1 MAKLFTA
8 DIDKKLFEQYK
19 FGGDLSKQEV
29 VAKIFN
35 PYSNGTWYLL
45 NSDPQDPDYI
55 WAIIDLFD
63 VEIGSV
69 SRNDLETI
77 KVPPFEL
84 HLERDKF
91 FQPMNAQILYLR
103 LRGGEKFEE
112 GGEVSDRISEMVKHW
127 NKCGWA
133 SSNINNDD
141 SEFFKRIG
149 KSYIDTA
156 TTSFTGNDINYYDA
170 DRVEVATGGFKQK
183 FATGGTTDCG
193 CHKMEDGGEIANS
206 NNEMLQSQLKAVEHH
221 AKELS
226 NIITDKTP
234 IEAWVVG
241 KIERAS
247 TDLSDITHYL
257 DGAKFEDGG
266 EIKNQY
272 AGKTAEQVWDEW
284 TTTQRSHFLLDHVG
298 RAKAEE
304 YKEKDFDK
312 LNDTIHVELEYHVT
326 AGQYEKG
333 GTIEKDTPIIVGM
346 IAENVAMYKYFEK
359 NKVPKQ
365 DQPELIKK
373 ADETIAKLE
382 KHLEQKANTVYK
394 NNQMFKK
401 QLKQRGNKGR
411 DALYMYMEHWAD
423 AYLGKGYA
431 KGGGIENAIDLL
443 WNKIRERSKK
453 MVVYGESGYG
463 GYPISMPNKKVDIG
477 GYKNINP
484 YEAKADEEGGVNL
497 GFSDN
502 GKMVY
507 FNNKISEKKEIKE
520 YGIFNIYEPLT
531 NNIAKEIINELFNG
545 KMAMG
550 GEMMAKGGEISDKF
564 KVGTPAV
571 YHSFDYSNNPKEE
584 SGEIVIRDGVKGI
597 SLYPNKNYGGSSR
610 IFKVPN
616 WHNVETFY
624 EANERQENDIPFV
637 IKEKEYA
644 KGGGLSRSQKQYN
657 KEVDA
662 YKYFIVDLKNK
673 KAISGWEFREDA
685 NEALSDYD
693 GDKNYKVVAEVTL
706 KSLGI
711 ENPKESFKETVSK
724 MEKGG
729 EMSSL
734 SMTKKVKEY
743 LKEKGI
749 DKHTT
754 VKYSKEKGLLVIDNL
769 PTFYSADEIA
779 REVTPYYWEYVSK
792 SIAKLGEHEMKEKCG
807 EMAMGGEV
815 MKHKHYDY
823 ITIELIEP
831 TNKGWKVKQIETHS
845 TLGKKLSKPKE
856 KIAYFTKDEI
866 KELFQ
871 PTMAMGGKVK
881 FSDKVKAVKASLLK
895 TKKVSPK
902 VQKDYGKTYSPK
914 EAEQAAKR
922 IVGSRTAKWNERIS
936 KNK

>member
-35 PYSNGTWYLL
+35 PYGSGTWYLL

-55 WAIIDLFD
+55 WAIVDMFD

-69 SRNDLETI
+69 SRNDLETM

-112 GGEVSDRISEMVKHW
+112 GGEVSNRISEMVKHW

-156 TTSFTGNDINYYDA
+156 TTSFSGNDINYYDA
-170 DRVEVATGGFKQK
+170 DRVEVAGGSFKQK

-193 CHKMEDGGEIANS
+193 CHKMEEGGSMDYKNKLGLVKVKFKNPKYNYSTNVSATTTEKDARKYFVGQMFNVGSYPREIMREVVDIEFYEKGTYAEGGEIANS

-226 NIITDKTP
+226 SIVNDKTP
-234 IEAWVVG
+234 VEAWVVG

-257 DGAKFEDGG
+257 DGQKFEDGG

-272 AGKTAEQVWDEW
+272 AGKTAEQVWNLWNVE
-284 TTTQRSHFLLDHVG
+284 QKRHFLIDHYLLDMG
-298 RAKAEE
+298 KDLKQKAFYKKEDFINE
-304 YKEKDFDK
+304 YKNHSWQGLPESIKDK
-312 LNDTIHVELEYHVT
+312 VQLHIIQ
-326 AGQYEKG
+326 GQYAKG
-333 GTIEKDTPIIVGM
+333 GTIETDTPILVGM
-346 IAENVAMYKYFEK
+346 VAENVARYKYFEK
-359 NKVPKQ
+359 NNVPKQ
-365 DQPELIKK
+365 NQPELIKK

-394 NNQMFKK
+394 NNEMFKK
-401 QLKQRGNKGR
+401 QLNQKGNKGR
-411 DALYMYMEHWAD
+411 DSLYMYMEHWSD
-423 AYLGKGYA
+423 AYLGNKYAKSGEKYA
-431 KGGGIENAIDLL
+431 KGGGIAEIDMDSIEKSAKFYTDKSRWSVPPTISKFENEITEYKELRIKLDNKQITPSKIIGTGFKPNYARPLAYKWIDEHILIAKRAIELL
-443 WNKIRERSKK
+443 K
-453 MVVYGESGYG
+453 ESG
-463 GYPISMPNKKVDIG
+463 
-477 GYKNINP
+477 
-484 YEAKADEEGGVNL
+484 
-497 GFSDN
+497 
-502 GKMVY
+502 
-507 FNNKISEKKEIKE
+507 
-520 YGIFNIYEPLT
+520 
-531 NNIAKEIINELFNG
+531 
-545 KMAMG
+545 
-550 GEMMAKGGEISDKF
+550 DK
-564 KVGTPAV
+564 
-571 YHSFDYSNNPKEE
+571 
-584 SGEIVIRDGVKGI
+584 
-597 SLYPNKNYGGSSR
+597 
-610 IFKVPN
+610 
-616 WHNVETFY
+616 
-624 EANERQENDIPFV
+624 
-637 IKEKEYA
+637 YA

-673 KAISGWEFREDA
+673 KAISGWEYRDDA

-711 ENPKESFKETVSK
+711 ENPKESFKK
-724 MEKGG
+724 
-729 EMSSL
+729 
-734 SMTKKVKEY
+734 
-743 LKEKGI
+743 
-749 DKHTT
+749 
-754 VKYSKEKGLLVIDNL
+754 
-769 PTFYSADEIA
+769 
-779 REVTPYYWEYVSK
+779 
-792 SIAKLGEHEMKEKCG
+792 
-807 EMAMGGEV
+807 MAMGGEV

-845 TLGKKLSKPKE
+845 NLGKKLSKPKE
-856 KIAYFTKDEI
+856 KIAFFTKDEI

-871 PTMAMGGKVK
+871 PTMAMGGEIEIVEFLEKEDKATKYAVKLYNKVQGFIIVDREDDELVLAQDNSKGGSVKFSQKEFSNIEDAKEYILSNVPTPKRIEYAMGGKVK

-936 KNK
+936 NNK

>member
-29 VAKIFN
+29 VAKVFN

-55 WAIIDLFD
+55 WAIVDMFD

-69 SRNDLETI
+69 SRNDLETM

-112 GGEVSDRISEMVKHW
+112 GGEVSNRISEMVKHW

-133 SSNINNDD
+133 ISNINNDD

-156 TTSFTGNDINYYDA
+156 TTSFSGNDINYYDA
-170 DRVEVATGGFKQK
+170 DRVEVAGGSFKQK

-193 CHKMEDGGEIANS
+193 CHKMEEGGSMDYKNKLGLVKVKFKNPKYNYSTNVSATTTEKDARKYFVGQMFNVGSYPREIMREVVDIEFYEKGTYAEGGEIANS

-226 NIITDKTP
+226 SIVNDKTP
-234 IEAWVVG
+234 VEAWVVG

-257 DGAKFEDGG
+257 DGQNFADGG

-272 AGKTAEQVWDEW
+272 AGKTAEQVWNSWDKD
-284 TTTQRSHFLLDHVG
+284 QRIHFITDHYDYVENIYD
-298 RAKAEE
+298 KDLM
-304 YKEKDFDK
+304 KEFY
-312 LNDTIHVELEYHVT
+312 ELELQTRAAIEMHVDL
-326 AGQYEKG
+326 GQYAKG
-333 GTIEKDTPIIVGM
+333 GTIETDTPILVGM
-346 IAENVAMYKYFEK
+346 VAENVARYKYFEK
-359 NKVPKQ
+359 NNVPKQ
-365 DQPELIKK
+365 NQPELIKK

-394 NNQMFKK
+394 NNEMFKK
-401 QLKQRGNKGR
+401 QLNQKGNKGR
-411 DALYMYMEHWAD
+411 DSLYMYMEHWSD
-423 AYLGKGYA
+423 AYLGNKYAKSGEKYA
-431 KGGGIENAIDLL
+431 KGGGIAEIDMDSIEKSAKFYTDKSRWSVPPTISKFENEITEYKELRIKLDNKQITPSKIIGTGFKPNYARPLAYKWIDEHIL
-443 WNKIRERSKK
+443 
-453 MVVYGESGYG
+453 
-463 GYPISMPNKKVDIG
+463 
-477 GYKNINP
+477 
-484 YEAKADEEGGVNL
+484 
-497 GFSDN
+497 
-502 GKMVY
+502 
-507 FNNKISEKKEIKE
+507 
-520 YGIFNIYEPLT
+520 
-531 NNIAKEIINELFNG
+531 IAKRAIELL
-545 KMAMG
+545 KES
-550 GEMMAKGGEISDKF
+550 GEMM
-564 KVGTPAV
+564 
-571 YHSFDYSNNPKEE
+571 
-584 SGEIVIRDGVKGI
+584 
-597 SLYPNKNYGGSSR
+597 
-610 IFKVPN
+610 
-616 WHNVETFY
+616 
-624 EANERQENDIPFV
+624 
-637 IKEKEYA
+637 A

-673 KAISGWEFREDA
+673 KAISGWEYRDDA
-685 NEALSDYD
+685 NEALIDYD

-711 ENPKESFKETVSK
+711 ENPKESFKK
-724 MEKGG
+724 
-729 EMSSL
+729 
-734 SMTKKVKEY
+734 
-743 LKEKGI
+743 
-749 DKHTT
+749 
-754 VKYSKEKGLLVIDNL
+754 
-769 PTFYSADEIA
+769 
-779 REVTPYYWEYVSK
+779 
-792 SIAKLGEHEMKEKCG
+792 
-807 EMAMGGEV
+807 
-815 MKHKHYDY
+815 
-823 ITIELIEP
+823 
-831 TNKGWKVKQIETHS
+831 
-845 TLGKKLSKPKE
+845 
-856 KIAYFTKDEI
+856 
-866 KELFQ
+866 
-871 PTMAMGGKVK
+871 MAMGGKVK

-936 KNK
+936 NNK

>member
-8 DIDKKLFEQYK
+8 EIDKKLFEQYK

-35 PYSNGTWYLL
+35 PYGSGTWYLL

-55 WAIIDLFD
+55 WAIVDMFD

-69 SRNDLETI
+69 SRNDLETM

-112 GGEVSDRISEMVKHW
+112 GGEVSNRISEMVKHW

-141 SEFFKRIG
+141 SEFFNRIG

-156 TTSFTGNDINYYDA
+156 NTSFTGNDINYYDA
-170 DRVEVATGGFKQK
+170 DRVEVTTGSFKQK

-193 CHKMEDGGEIANS
+193 CHKMEEGGSMDYKNKLGLVKVKFKNPKYNYSTNVSATTTEKDARKYFVGQMFNVGSYPREIMREVVDIEFYEKGTYAEGGEIANS

-226 NIITDKTP
+226 SIVNDKTP
-234 IEAWVVG
+234 VEAWVVG

-257 DGAKFEDGG
+257 DGQKFEDGG

-272 AGKTAEQVWDEW
+272 AGKTAEQVWNLWNVE
-284 TTTQRSHFLLDHVG
+284 QKRHFLIDHYLLDMG
-298 RAKAEE
+298 KDLKQKAFYKKEDFINE
-304 YKEKDFDK
+304 YKNHSWEGLPESIKDK
-312 LNDTIHVELEYHVT
+312 VQLHIIQ
-326 AGQYEKG
+326 GQYAKG
-333 GTIEKDTPIIVGM
+333 GTIETDTPILVGM
-346 IAENVAMYKYFEK
+346 VAENVARYKYFEK
-359 NKVPKQ
+359 NNVPKQ
-365 DQPELIKK
+365 NQQELVKK

-394 NNQMFKK
+394 NNEMFKK
-401 QLKQRGNKGR
+401 QLNQKGNKGR

-423 AYLGKGYA
+423 AFLGKKY
-431 KGGGIENAIDLL
+431 
-443 WNKIRERSKK
+443 
-453 MVVYGESGYG
+453 
-463 GYPISMPNKKVDIG
+463 
-477 GYKNINP
+477 
-484 YEAKADEEGGVNL
+484 
-497 GFSDN
+497 
-502 GKMVY
+502 
-507 FNNKISEKKEIKE
+507 
-520 YGIFNIYEPLT
+520 
-531 NNIAKEIINELFNG
+531 
-545 KMAMG
+545 
-550 GEMMAKGGEISDKF
+550 AKGGEISDKF
-564 KVGTPAV
+564 EVGTPAV

-584 SGEIVIRDGVKGI
+584 SGEIVIRDGIKGI

-610 IFKVPN
+610 NFIVPN

-637 IKEKEYA
+637 IKEKEYAKGGEIESLKGRWIDIYFLGVEEPTHQKIKDISVTPERFVHRDISIISSDGSVSKFPLSKLDSFIKGEDIEIKDGKENYIIVLAEEDNMPFA

-724 MEKGG
+724 MAMGG
-729 EMSSL
+729 EM
-734 SMTKKVKEY
+734 MA
-743 LKEKGI
+743 KG
-749 DKHTT
+749 
-754 VKYSKEKGLLVIDNL
+754 G
-769 PTFYSADEIA
+769 
-779 REVTPYYWEYVSK
+779 
-792 SIAKLGEHEMKEKCG
+792 M
-807 EMAMGGEV
+807 MANGGEV

-936 KNK
+936 NNK